1 MDNNRLFLAI
11 VGSSLALVALLLGV
25 AGFAAIHA
33 IDEQDRNF
41 QLVTETYDIKETMD
55 DLVTDM
61 RLLRTSQ
68 RSYVQNGNVVALIE
82 FETIRERI
90 AGNLA
95 ALTAMGHSEDQS
107 PRVERFIDVFVDRYD
122 GIRQTIKTR
131 ADGDIDTAIRDL
143 NDARGNGETTYL
155 TGLADEISDVA
166 DAHLVRN
173 IENTKEANGKARTL
187 VVTGLGL
194 SVVMTGL
201 SAIFIIRGFRQ
212 RFATERALVDSSA
225 RLQDSLRFQHAL
237 VDSAAYGIIASNA
250 TGTITEFNRTAEDML
265 GYKAEDVVGKM
276 SLDRFYDQAE
286 LAERATTLSEELCG
300 QIAPSFEALAANP
313 RRGEVEDRE
322 WTFVGK
328 NGYRIPVHVSMTAIR
343 ANGQISGYLCIARD
357 ITERRKVER
366 LKSEFVSTVSHEL
379 RTPLTSIRGSLG
391 LVLGALGSN
400 LPAQVRGLLQI
411 AHNNADRLG
420 RLINDILDVEK
431 IESGKMDFKP
441 QRQLLAPL
449 LQQAID
455 SVKDYAN
462 QYTVNFELFNKAP
475 DAEVDV
481 DADRFIQ
488 VMVNLLSNAAKFSPP
503 NKPVTISADSRGG
516 TVRIAVADR
525 GKGIPAEFQ
534 GRIFG
539 RFAQADASD
548 SRQKGGTGLGLNITK
563 SLVEKMNGLIG
574 FDSTE
579 DVGTTFFVDL
589 PDFAATECDE
599 SAIWGPPM
607 AHAS

>member
-1 MDNNRLFLAI
+1 MDNNRLFLSI

-41 QLVTETYDIKETMD
+41 QLVTDTYDIKEAMD
-55 DLVTDM
+55 ELLTDM

-82 FETIRERI
+82 FDVIRKRI
-90 AGNLA
+90 TENLA
-95 ALTAMGHSEDQS
+95 ELTGMDHSEDQAT
-107 PRVERFIDVFVDRYD
+107 RVERFVNVFADRYD
-122 GIRQTIKTR
+122 GIRRTIQLR
-131 ADGDIDTAIRDL
+131 ANGDIDSAVREL
-143 NDARGNGETTYL
+143 NDTRGNGETTFL

-166 DAHLVRN
+166 EAHLTQN
-173 IENTKEANGKARTL
+173 IENTKDANDKARTL

-194 SVVMTGL
+194 SVIMTAL

-212 RFATERALVDSSA
+212 RFATERALVDSSM

-237 VDSAAYGIIASNA
+237 VDSAAYSIIAANA

-265 GYKAEDVVGKM
+265 GYKAEDVIGKM
-276 SLDRFYDQAE
+276 SVDRFYDQAE
-286 LAERATTLSEELCG
+286 LTERATALSEELRDR
-300 QIAPSFEALAANP
+300 IAPSFEALSANP

-322 WTFVGK
+322 WTFIGR
-328 NGYRIPVHVSMTAIR
+328 NGIRMPVHVSMTAIH

-366 LKSEFVSTVSHEL
+366 LKNEFVSTVSHEL

-431 IESGKMDFKP
+431 IESGKMDFKS
-441 QRQLLAPL
+441 QRQQLAPL

-462 QYTVNFELFNKAP
+462 QYMVNFELFNKAP
-475 DAEVDV
+475 DAEVNV

-503 NKPVTISADSRGG
+503 NKPVTISVESHGG
-516 TVRIAVADR
+516 TVRISVADR

-534 GRIFG
+534 NRIFG

-563 SLVEKMNGLIG
+563 SLIEKMNGLIG
-574 FDSTE
+574 FDSVE
-579 DVGTTFFVDL
+579 DVGTTFYVDL

-599 SAIWGPPM
+599 SALWGPSM